1 MYTDI
6 KTILDDANNNNY
18 AVLAASAFN
27 MELARGLIA
36 AADEMQAPLI
46 ILMGQAQMTK
56 HARPELMV
64 PMIRTLAEQT
74 NVPVALILDHGRD
87 WDKITW
93 AYRQGFSSIMVD
105 ASAYDME
112 ENIKRTKKVVD
123 LCHIQG
129 VAVEGELGHV
139 GQAASLDGRDESLYT
154 KPEEAVRFVKETG
167 VDSLAIACG
176 TAHGNYPKGF
186 VPTINFDVIR
196 NVKKAVSVP
205 LALHGGSG
213 SGDENIIKAVAA
225 GINKV
230 NIATEIFNACRDY
243 VKARL
248 EEKPDL
254 DYMSLMIEV
263 EQECKKT
270 VKHFIELTSSAG
282 KADGF
287 EKKYVFCHGIHEID
301 TGIGE

>member
-6 KTILDDANNNNY
+6 KTILDDANKNNY

-64 PMIRTLAEQT
+64 PMIKTLAEQT

-87 WDKITW
+87 WEKITW

-105 ASAYDME
+105 ASAYEME
-112 ENIKRTKKVVD
+112 ENIARTKKAVE
-123 LCHIQG
+123 LCHVQG
-129 VAVEGELGHV
+129 LAVEGELGHV
-139 GQAASLDGRDESLYT
+139 GQAATLDGCDVSLYT
-154 KPEEAVRFVKETG
+154 KPEEAVRFVQETG

-176 TAHGNYPKGF
+176 TAHGDYPKGF
-186 VPTINFDVIR
+186 IPAINFDVIKG
-196 NVKKAVSVP
+196 VKQAVNMP

-213 SGDENIIKAVAA
+213 SGDENIRKAVEA

-243 VKARL
+243 AKNRL
-248 EEKPDL
+248 DEKPDL
-254 DYMSLMIEV
+254 DYMSLMMEV

-270 VKHFIELTSSAG
+270 VKHFISLTGSEG
-282 KADGF
+282 KAAGF
-287 EKKYVFCHGIHEID
+287 KKKYAFCHGISQID

>member
-6 KTILDDANNNNY
+6 KTILDDANKNNY

-64 PMIRTLAEQT
+64 PMIKTLAEQT

-87 WDKITW
+87 WEKITW
-93 AYRQGFSSIMVD
+93 AYRHGFSSIMVD
-105 ASAYDME
+105 ASAYEME
-112 ENIKRTKKVVD
+112 ENIARTKKAVE
-123 LCHIQG
+123 LCHVQG
-129 VAVEGELGHV
+129 LAVEGELGHV
-139 GQAASLDGRDESLYT
+139 GQAATLDGCDVSLYT
-154 KPEEAVRFVKETG
+154 KPEEAVRFVQETG

-176 TAHGNYPKGF
+176 TAHGDYPKGF
-186 VPTINFDVIR
+186 IPTINFDVIKG
-196 NVKKAVSVP
+196 VKQAVNMP

-213 SGDENIIKAVAA
+213 SGDENIRKAVEA

-243 VKARL
+243 AKNRL
-248 EEKPDL
+248 DEKPDL
-254 DYMSLMIEV
+254 DYMSLMMEV

-270 VKHFIELTSSAG
+270 VKHFISLTGSEG
-282 KADGF
+282 KAAGF
-287 EKKYVFCHGIHEID
+287 KKKYAFCHGISQID